1 MSALRGG
8 LIIIVPEPVKNL
20 GKIINTY
27 GTSPVYLQRAAIVA
41 VVSFVFF
48 LAMLVAFYIR
58 RHIGYFALSTA
69 FLIVYVLTLIGWV
82 LQKRNVVSIYEN
94 GIRYKK
100 FSGSWAEI
108 ESAAVVEEDPAR
120 RHIELRKNRREKVI
134 IPSSIQGF
142 ERIVSV
148 VRERVKS

>member
-1 MSALRGG
+1 M
-8 LIIIVPEPVKNL
+8 PEPVKNL

-48 LAMLVAFYIR
+48 MAMLTGFYMR

-100 FSGSWAEI
+100 FSGSWGEI
-108 ESAAVVEEDPAR
+108 ESATVVEEGPDR
-120 RHIELRKNRREKVI
+120 KHIELKKNGRDGVI

-148 VRERVKS
+148 VRERVKP